1 MQPTPLFP
9 PFFSRPEGDC
19 DIAIYIALGGTNQSI
34 NQSIDRSI
42 NQSIN
47 QSISDVYRVR
57 ATVSHG
63 WGSCRRVS
71 PEVARWDGCQG
82 VCALKVGRGE
92 KRWTGFPPGERNHE
106 T

>member
-1 MQPTPLFP
+1 MQTLFP

-19 DIAIYIALGGTNQSI
+19 DIAIYRDIYRARRNE
-34 NQSIDRSI
+34 SI

-47 QSISDVYRVR
+47 QLISDVYRVR
-57 ATVSHG
+57 ATMSHG

-82 VCALKVGRGE
+82 VCALEVGRGE

>member
-1 MQPTPLFP
+1 MQTLWSFLPSFP
-9 PFFSRPEGDC
+9 DQRVIAISRY
-19 DIAIYIALGGTNQSI
+19 IAIYIALGGTNQSI
-34 NQSIDRSI
+34 NQSI
-42 NQSIN
+42 
-47 QSISDVYRVR
+47 SDVYRVR
-57 ATVSHG
+57 ATMSHG

-82 VCALKVGRGE
+82 VCALEVGRGE